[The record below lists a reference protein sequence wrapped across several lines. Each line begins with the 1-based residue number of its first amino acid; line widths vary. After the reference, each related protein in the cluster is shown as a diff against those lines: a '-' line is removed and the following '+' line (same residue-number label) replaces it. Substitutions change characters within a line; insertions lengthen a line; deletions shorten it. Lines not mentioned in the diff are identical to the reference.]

1 MNIWNSSV
9 NPEPGFALL
18 IEPKTEEDLET
29 FAAHSGHH
37 FISSFVEQ
45 NVLNSKNPRHIEI
58 GTLEYNLLWK
68 TSPAMKVFL
77 NNPEMKMCTAFLV
90 LEEAQEVSQK
100 AQVSYLSTLFQ
111 Q

>member
-1 MNIWNSSV
+1 
-9 NPEPGFALL
+9 
-18 IEPKTEEDLET
+18 
-29 FAAHSGHH
+29 
-37 FISSFVEQ
+37 
-45 NVLNSKNPRHIEI
+45 
-58 GTLEYNLLWK
+58 
-68 TSPAMKVFL
+68 MKVFL